1 MEIESYNADFKCDY
15 CNLLAFMLKEVT
27 FRSKFLANKGFLKI
41 IGNIFYEKEESIII
55 KVAMQNNFSMY
66 FGKGIQSAMEMAEL
80 YKKSCERPP
89 GEAISMSV
97 RMFKKRLRGRLLTI
111 NLK

>member
-80 YKKSCERPP
+80 YKMRGNTRVDLKRFE
-89 GEAISMSV
+89 EAKIDYDKV
-97 RMFKKRLRGRLLTI
+97 LTKT
-111 NLK
+111 LSPKP